1 MAVIKRSR
9 RRNTAAAGETT
20 KTSPSQT
27 GTRSTSAGTRTK
39 GERNDERPTKRGRL
53 VIIGTGIKTTGQL
66 TTEAIAWM
74 ENADSL
80 LYVVGDPIAEAVM
93 QRLNP
98 KGAVSMG
105 GYYEQGRSRLYAY
118 NAMVEHML
126 GCVRNGDTTVGAF
139 YGHPG
144 VFAYPSHESIRR
156 ARKEGFDARMLPGIS
171 SEDCLFA
178 DLGVDPAVGGCQ
190 SYEATDFL
198 LNDVAIDP
206 SSQLVLWQIGTL
218 GDWTYQTQH
227 YDIRA
232 MPLLVRKLSRFYPLS
247 HEITVYEAPMFPTA
261 EPMIAKFPLGWLA
274 EFPITAAMTLYI
286 PAARSRMPD
295 PEMIGLFA
303 MNAPYAAKA
312 GEEDGTSPVEA
323 ANSTG

>member
-1 MAVIKRSR
+1 VAVRTTTAR
-9 RRNTAAAGETT
+9 RRTPSKKASGSAKGGGRAAAAAQAEAG
-20 KTSPSQT
+20 KTN
-27 GTRSTSAGTRTK
+27 G
-39 GERNDERPTKRGRL
+39 KRGRL

-74 ENADSL
+74 ETADSL

-105 GYYEQGRSRLYAY
+105 GYYEEGKSRLYAY

-126 GCVRNGDTTVGAF
+126 GRVRDGDVTVGAF

-156 ARKEGFDARMLPGIS
+156 ARKEGYDARMLPGIS

-198 LNDVAIDP
+198 LNNVAIDP

-218 GDWTYQTQH
+218 GDWTYQTRQ
-227 YDIRA
+227 YNTSA
-232 MPLLVRKLSRFYPLS
+232 MPLLVHKLSRFYPLS
-247 HEITVYEAPMFPTA
+247 HQITVYEAPMFPVA
-261 EPMIAKFPLGWLA
+261 EPMIARFPLYALA
-274 EFPITAAMTLYI
+274 DFPITAAMTLYI
-286 PAARSRMPD
+286 PPAAARSPD
-295 PEMIGLFA
+295 PEMLGLFQ
-303 MNAPYAAKA
+303 MNAPYAQ
-312 GEEDGTSPVEA
+312 GEGASQ
-323 ANSTG
+323 G